1 MLPSSY
7 LTNGIHTAALK
18 QICLV
23 QYCHLVRP
31 SQTSHSTALLCLT
44 PPKASTL
51 TNPTRMTFMRSQGPS
66 MRADVSTENFVFFC
80 LRRKIEHRFNR
91 QLLCVRPGVRRGGG
105 APAEGED
112 WIRLPHPGGR
122 RGRAG
127 CESGRPWQGSYGTGW
142 TTLIF

>member
-1 MLPSSY
+1 MINLRQTIKMNGQNWVKLKKLLLVLPSSY

-23 QYCHLVRP
+23 QYCRLVRP

-66 MRADVSTENFVFFC
+66 TRADVSTENF
-80 LRRKIEHRFNR
+80 
-91 QLLCVRPGVRRGGG
+91 
-105 APAEGED
+105 
-112 WIRLPHPGGR
+112 
-122 RGRAG
+122 
-127 CESGRPWQGSYGTGW
+127 
-142 TTLIF
+142 IF